1 LRPSFP
7 IAEESFIIYAAKQLK
22 AAGIPS
28 PALDARLLLAYILKL
43 PMEKIISGDFS
54 LNETQKEEY
63 RKLILRRKNREP
75 VSHIIG
81 IREFWGMEFK
91 VTKDTLDPRPDSE
104 TLIETALH
112 YFPLYCHSSAGGDP
126 YSRVEEIHNRPSQ
139 PVVMDSRLRGNDT
152 LRELRILDLGTGTGC
167 LLLSL
172 LKEFPHSSG
181 FAVDISAAALIVA
194 KENSVKHGLCE
205 RAKFISGCWG
215 EGLAEK
221 FDLIVSNPP
230 YIKKSELESLAPEVA
245 FHEPE
250 IALDGGDD
258 GLACYRQ
265 IMPDIARLLK
275 PDGIALLEIGQGQD
289 LENIIK
295 ENNLSLLSKHNDLA
309 GITRCLALK
318 LQ

>member
-1 LRPSFP
+1 MLSSFIATQ
-7 IAEESFIIYAAKQLK
+7 IAELK
-22 AAGIPS
+22 ETGIAT
-28 PALDARLLLAYILKL
+28 PALDARLLLAHLLKL

-63 RKLILRRKNREP
+63 RKLIMRRKNREP

-81 IREFWGMEFK
+81 AREFWGMEFK

-104 TLIETALH
+104 TLIETALKLLPKDE
-112 YFPLYCHSSAGGDP
+112 PLK
-126 YSRVEEIHNRPSQ
+126 
-139 PVVMDSRLRGNDT
+139 
-152 LRELRILDLGTGTGC
+152 ILDLGTGTGC

-172 LKEFPHSSG
+172 LKEFPHASG

-194 KENSVKHGLCE
+194 KENGVKHGLCE

-230 YIKKSELESLAPEVA
+230 YIKKSELESLAPEVV

-275 PDGIALLEIGQGQD
+275 PDGIALLEIGQGQY

-295 ENNLSLLSKHNDLA
+295 ENNLSLISKHNDLA

-318 LQ
+318 HSNKF